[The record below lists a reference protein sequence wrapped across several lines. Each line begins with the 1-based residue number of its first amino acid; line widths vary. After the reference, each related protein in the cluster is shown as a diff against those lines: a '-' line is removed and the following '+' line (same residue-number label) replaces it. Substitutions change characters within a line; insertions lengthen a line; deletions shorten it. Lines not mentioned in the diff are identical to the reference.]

1 MDVNDE
7 VRVWVKTSVLD
18 VLVFGKAHTSTKRQS
33 ISQTAAG
40 DADLHAVNWGWA
52 RGRVLPPGGGDG
64 AADGEGCSS
73 AQHAFA
79 VASKSAMTG
88 NGKEGEDSA
97 AKDSKIQVYIEDE
110 ESEHN
115 RTAIPV
121 PASYV
126 RDGSVVMANTY
137 EGEGD
142 DDYGDVTTSCP
153 YPDDLIS
160 LTHLHEPAVV
170 YCLRQRYGYDKIYT
184 ATGPILLAL
193 NPFKNLKSL
202 YSEKIMQQ
210 YYNRGERGM
219 LMSGSSSASAATSGG
234 SDEEKKDDAADDAE
248 HGNATGIADDEQQL
262 PPHVYAIADHS
273 FRSMMTNLE
282 ERGLAGS
289 GGGDSGSRRR
299 RAPPSSGGAGGKD
312 GVNGS
317 DQAILVSGESGAG
330 KTVTTKFIMNYLA
343 MLSKRSVSS
352 SVLTKTESGRNV
364 TEEVRKVDIEQQ
376 VLQSNPILESFG
388 NARTVRNDNSSRF
401 GKYIEIQF
409 SSNGTLLG
417 ASIKTYLLEKVRI
430 ITQAE
435 GERNYVSVFWAWRPD
450 AIACCA
456 DAMNHILIP
465 TFIPL
470 PHTNS
475 NF

>member
-7 VRVWVKTSVLD
+7 VQVWVKTSVLD

-40 DADLHAVNWGWA
+40 DADPHAVNWGWA
-52 RGRVLPPGGGDG
+52 RGRVLPPDGDDEG
-64 AADGEGCSS
+64 NGNGGEGCSS

-79 VASKSAMTG
+79 VASKPAAAS
-88 NGKEGEDSA
+88 NGEEGEDSA
-97 AKDSKIQVYIEDE
+97 ANDAKIQVYVEDE

-126 RDGSVVMANTY
+126 RDGSVVMANIY

-142 DDYGDVTTSCP
+142 DDYGDFSASCP

-234 SDEEKKDDAADDAE
+234 GDEEKKDDAEDDAE
-248 HGNATGIADDEQQL
+248 HGNAAGIAGDEQQL

-289 GGGDSGSRRR
+289 GSGSGSSRRR

-312 GVNGS
+312 GAGAKGS

-343 MLSKRSVSS
+343 MLSKRSISS

-435 GERNYVSVFWAWRPD
+435 GERNYVSFPGRGG
-450 AIACCA
+450 
-456 DAMNHILIP
+456 
-465 TFIPL
+465 
-470 PHTNS
+470 
-475 NF
+475 

>member
-52 RGRVLPPGGGDG
+52 RGRVLPPDGDG
-64 AADGEGCSS
+64 D

-79 VASKSAMTG
+79 VASKPAATG
-88 NGKEGEDSA
+88 NDGGDEDSA
-97 AKDSKIQVYIEDE
+97 ANDAKIQVYIEDE

-126 RDGSVVMANTY
+126 RDGSVVMANIY

-142 DDYGDVTTSCP
+142 DDYGDFSTSCP

-160 LTHLHEPAVV
+160 LTHLHEPAVL

-219 LMSGSSSASAATSGG
+219 LMSGSSSASAATSAGNG
-234 SDEEKKDDAADDAE
+234 EEKKDDAADNAE
-248 HGNATGIADDEQQL
+248 HGHAAGIADDEQQL

-289 GGGDSGSRRR
+289 GGGGGSSRRR

-312 GVNGS
+312 GAGAKGS

-409 SSNGTLLG
+409 SSNGALLG

-435 GERNYVSVFWAWRPD
+435 GERNYVSFLGRND
-450 AIACCA
+450 ESSYI
-456 DAMNHILIP
+456 
-465 TFIPL
+465 F
-470 PHTNS
+470 
-475 NF
+475 

>member
-1 MDVNDE
+1 MDVNDD
-7 VRVWVKTSVLD
+7 VRVWVKTGVLD
-18 VLVFGKAHTSTKRQS
+18 ALVFGKSHTSTKRQS
-33 ISQTAAG
+33 ISQTVAG
-40 DADLHAVNWGWA
+40 DADPHAVNWGWA
-52 RGRVLPPGGGDG
+52 RGRVLPH
-64 AADGEGCSS
+64 DGEGADGDTTKTSSSSSSS

-79 VASKSAMTG
+79 VASKAVVASE
-88 NGKEGEDSA
+88 EGGDGV
-97 AKDSKIQVYIEDE
+97 KDLKLQVYIEDE

-115 RTAIPV
+115 RTAIPI
-121 PASYV
+121 PAQYV
-126 RDGSVVMANTY
+126 RDGSVVMANIY

-142 DDYGDVTTSCP
+142 DDYGDVTAPCP
-153 YPDDLIS
+153 YPEDLIS

-170 YCLRQRYGYDKIYT
+170 YCLRQRYSYDKIYT

-202 YSEKIMQQ
+202 YSEKIMQR

-219 LMSGSSSASAATSGG
+219 LMSGSSGAATTSASGG
-234 SDEEKKDDAADDAE
+234 DDDDKKDDAADRSAKCDAD
-248 HGNATGIADDEQQL
+248 GNAAGIVDDEQL

-282 ERGLAGS
+282 ERGITGS
-289 GGGDSGSRRR
+289 GGGSRRR
-299 RAPPSSGGAGGKD
+299 RLPPSSGGAGGKD
-312 GVNGS
+312 GAGAKGS

-352 SVLTKTESGRNV
+352 SVLTKTQSGSTV
-364 TEEVRKVDIEQQ
+364 TEVRKVDIEQQ

-409 SSNGTLLG
+409 SNNGVLLG

-435 GERNYVSVFWAWRPD
+435 GERNYVSVAR
-450 AIACCA
+450 
-456 DAMNHILIP
+456 
-465 TFIPL
+465 
-470 PHTNS
+470 
-475 NF
+475 

>member
-18 VLVFGKAHTSTKRQS
+18 VLVFGKAHTSTERQS

-40 DADLHAVNWGWA
+40 DADPHAVNWGWA
-52 RGRVLPPGGGDG
+52 RGRVLPPDGDAG
-64 AADGEGCSS
+64 AGAGEGSSS

-79 VASKSAMTG
+79 VASRPLAAG
-88 NGKEGEDSA
+88 NDDEKGGDDSA
-97 AKDSKIQVYIEDE
+97 TKDVKIQVYIEDE

-126 RDGSVVMANTY
+126 RDGSVVMANIY
-137 EGEGD
+137 EGEGE
-142 DDYGDVTTSCP
+142 DDYGDVTADCP

-202 YSEKIMQQ
+202 YSEKIMQR

-219 LMSGSSSASAATSGG
+219 LMSGSSSASATTSGG
-234 SDEEKKDDAADDAE
+234 SDEEKKDDAADRTPAGDDA
-248 HGNATGIADDEQQL
+248 AGIADNDEQQL

-282 ERGLAGS
+282 ERGVAGS
-289 GGGDSGSRRR
+289 GGGSGRRR

-312 GVNGS
+312 AGAKGS

-343 MLSKRSVSS
+343 MLSKRSVSA

-409 SSNGTLLG
+409 SNNGTLLG

-435 GERNYVSVFWAWRPD
+435 GERNYVSVGHA
-450 AIACCA
+450 
-456 DAMNHILIP
+456 
-465 TFIPL
+465 
-470 PHTNS
+470 
-475 NF
+475 